1 MKSAE
6 RTRVGVL
13 GCGVIS
19 GVYLERLATFDTMD
33 VVACAD
39 VVAERAGARA
49 ETFGVATACSP
60 DELLANPDV
69 DLVVNLTIPA
79 VHASLS
85 GAALDAGKSVYSEKP
100 IALTRDD
107 AAGLVAAARA
117 AGVGFGSAPDTFLG
131 AGLQTCRALIDAGA
145 IGEPVGAT
153 AMRMGPGPELW
164 HPDPAFFYHR
174 GAGPLFDVGVY
185 DVTALVAL
193 LGPVRRVSGSARG
206 AGAQRE
212 IGSEPLRGTKI
223 DVEVPTHVSAV
234 LDMAAGPVVTL
245 VSSFDVLVTR
255 KSGVEVYGTEATL
268 WVPDP
273 NTFGGPVRVRRLG
286 DDEWT
291 DVPMRHQFAE
301 QARGIG
307 VADMV
312 LAQREGRPA
321 RASGEFALHVIDV
334 MQSIVEA
341 GESGVAVVPV
351 TTCDR
356 PAPLPESWDGTSTA

>member
-1 MKSAE
+1 MK
-6 RTRVGVL
+6 TRVGIL

-19 GVYLERLATFDTMD
+19 SVYFERLATFDTME

-39 VVAERAGARA
+39 VLPERARERA
-49 ETFGVATACSP
+49 ESFGVVTACSP
-60 DELLANPDV
+60 DDLLANPDV

-107 AAGLVAAARA
+107 AAGLVAKAAA
-117 AGVGFGSAPDTFLG
+117 AGVQFGSAPDTFLG

-145 IGEPVGAT
+145 IGEPIGAT
-153 AMRMGPGPELW
+153 ALRMGPGPEYW

-185 DVTALVAL
+185 DITAVVAL
-193 LGPVRRVSGSARG
+193 LGPVRRVTGSARVTS
-206 AGAQRE
+206 AQRP
-212 IGSEPLRGTKI
+212 IRSKPLQGTMI
-223 DVEVPTHVSAV
+223 DVEVPTHVAGV
-234 LDMAAGPVVTL
+234 LDMASGPVVTV

-255 KSGVEVYGTEATL
+255 KTGVEVYGTEATL

-273 NTFGGPVRVRRLG
+273 NTFGGPVRVRGLG
-286 DDEWT
+286 AEEWT
-291 DVPMRHQFAE
+291 EVPMRHQFAE

-312 LAQREGRPA
+312 LAARNGRPA

-334 MQSIVEA
+334 MQSIVESSETGA
-341 GESGVAVVPV
+341 AVTPI
-351 TTCDR
+351 TTCER
-356 PAPLPESWDGTSTA
+356 PAPLPETWDGSSSSS